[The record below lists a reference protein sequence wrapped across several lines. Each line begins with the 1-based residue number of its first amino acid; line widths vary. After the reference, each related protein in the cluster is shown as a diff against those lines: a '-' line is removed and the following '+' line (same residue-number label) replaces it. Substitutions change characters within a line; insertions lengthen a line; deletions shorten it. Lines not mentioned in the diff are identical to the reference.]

1 MTCLRSLMT
10 KRVAAATCKCRR
22 LPLVPGGKGQQP
34 AYSYD
39 EGFAKGL
46 IL

>member
-22 LPLVPGGKGQQP
+22 RPLVPGGKGQQP
-34 AYSYD
+34 AYSYE
-39 EGFAKGL
+39 EGFANSL

>member
-1 MTCLRSLMT
+1 MTD
-10 KRVAAATCKCRR
+10 A
-22 LPLVPGGKGQQP
+22 PGQQP

-46 IL
+46 ILNLFIYFIYLVSGFDEGFV